1 LDSFRIP
8 ASLRI
13 KGVQAGETRFSR
25 TEVSESGSRKI
36 VAGFRS
42 EGKEDEL
49 CLPSDP
55 NWWKSIPLLTLQ
67 MDQGAVGTAGA
78 ACLAAALLLAIIFH
92 HFLFLSIW
100 LLESPK

>member
-1 LDSFRIP
+1 M
-8 ASLRI
+8 
-13 KGVQAGETRFSR
+13 QAGETRFSR
-25 TEVSESGSRKI
+25 TEVSESGSRKV

-55 NWWKSIPLLTLQ
+55 NWWKSIPALTLQ

-78 ACLAAALLLAIIFH
+78 ASLLQLY
-92 HFLFLSIW
+92 
-100 LLESPK
+100 